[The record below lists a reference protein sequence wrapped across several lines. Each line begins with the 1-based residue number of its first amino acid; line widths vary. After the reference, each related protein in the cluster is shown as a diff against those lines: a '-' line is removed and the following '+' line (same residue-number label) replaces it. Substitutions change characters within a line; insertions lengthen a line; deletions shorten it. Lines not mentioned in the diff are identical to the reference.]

1 MKTLRKIFICIF
13 GSAALLGAVVAC
25 LGAAAGL
32 VLVMSC
38 YSSERV
44 QAAGIEKILPENE
57 GRLVKVH
64 GWLELTGRPQK
75 TQWGSLVISKGTL
88 GAYQVVAGLNLS
100 DAPCHNVSLPS
111 SSGEVWLMGRQRG
124 ETLHVEHRFSGSHLA
139 WHLCTH
145 GGAILDWNY
154 ISAGF
159 FLAWAL
165 VSLLVA
171 HVGLLL
177 GWVFL
182 TYAYPWARGAPP
194 AWLRLRSL
202 ALRLFT
208 LLPAF
213 YVGCSA
219 YLSMDG
225 FHYEWNKALLFFLI
239 ATLPLAAWLWSY
251 RRNRIVNNSSK

>member
-1 MKTLRKIFICIF
+1 MPCIF
-13 GSAALLGAVVAC
+13 GSAALLGAVAAC
-25 LGAAAGL
+25 LVAAVGL
-32 VLVMSC
+32 VVVMSC

-64 GWLELTGRPQK
+64 GRLELTERPQE

-88 GAYQVVAGLNLS
+88 GAYHVIAGLNLS
-100 DAPCHNVSLPS
+100 DAPVHNASLPS

-124 ETLHVEHRFSGSHLA
+124 GVLYVEHRFSGSHLA

-154 ISAGF
+154 VSAGF

-165 VSLLVA
+165 GGLLVA
-171 HVGLLL
+171 HVALLF
-177 GWVFL
+177 GWIWF
-182 TYAYPWARGAPP
+182 TYAYPWAQGAPP

-202 ALRLFT
+202 ALGLFT
-208 LLPAF
+208 LLPLF
-213 YVGCSA
+213 YVGS
-219 YLSMDG
+219 SMYMCMNR
-225 FHYEWNKALLFFLI
+225 FHYEWDKALIFFLI
-239 ATLPLAAWLWSY
+239 STLPVAVWLLPY